1 MLVDSHIAKTLI
13 EGSTPKPPECRIS
26 SCGYAFCERFERL
39 RQNGVAFGG
48 GGANCF
54 IIMFLKGAVS
64 LNRSGCLS
72 LETVVIARFTMEV
85 TMFRFRISFHL
96 SV

>member
-1 MLVDSHIAKTLI
+1 MRVDSHIAKMLV
-13 EGSTPKPPECRIS
+13 EGSTPKPPGRRIS
-26 SCGYAFCERFERL
+26 SCNYALRFERL